1 MSEPAKAP
9 AQAPAR
15 DPTQEVALQI
25 YVQLCGQVYSA
36 TGTEKPQ
43 PKALVA
49 LSFKLAE
56 AFEAGN
62 LEFNPVARAAREA
75 KDKAAVT
82 LDSVQIDFAS
92 IGKPK

>member
-1 MSEPAKAP
+1 MSESGKPP

-15 DPTQEVALQI
+15 DPTEEVALQI

-56 AFEAGN
+56 AFETGN

-82 LDSVQIDFAS
+82 LDTVQIDFAS